1 MHKLQTKTYTLTL
14 LLLTTLLLSAC
25 DTNAERIE
33 TAKRAWGM
41 IDNGALVIDV
51 RTSKEY
57 AKGHLNDVLNI
68 PYENTAELIKAI
80 GSDKSR
86 PVVLYCRSGGRVGVA
101 QVELAK
107 AGYTNVFNGLGLRD
121 MQAARGE

>member
-1 MHKLQTKTYTLTL
+1 MLNLQAKTYTLIL
-14 LLLTTLLLSAC
+14 LLITVLFLSAC
-25 DTNAERIE
+25 DSNAERIE
-33 TAKRAWGM
+33 TAERAWGM
-41 IDNGALVIDV
+41 IDSGALVIDV

-86 PVVLYCRSGGRVGVA
+86 PVVLYCRSGGRAGVA

-121 MQAARGE
+121 MQAAQGD